1 VSAAYDAAEWSDLF
15 VASAG
20 ATAALAGL
28 LFVAVSIN
36 VERIL
41 AFRGLPERALEA
53 LLVLVAALVA
63 SVFALAPVQ
72 DTTLGWLLLATGV
85 AVTASVIGL
94 ERVSLPARHDRSV
107 PATIAQ
113 LLLSAVGTL
122 PFVVGGIS
130 LIAGA
135 GGGLY
140 WILVGVVGAVLAAAL
155 NAWVL
160 MIEILR

>member
-1 VSAAYDAAEWSDLF
+1 MSAAYDAAEWSDLF

-20 ATAALAGL
+20 APAALAGL

-63 SVFALAPVQ
+63 SVFALAPVRG
-72 DTTLGWLLLATGV
+72 TTLGWLLLATGV

-94 ERVSLPARHDRSV
+94 ERISLPERHDRSV
-107 PATIAQ
+107 RATMAQ
-113 LLLSAVGTL
+113 LVLSAVGTL
-122 PFVVGGIS
+122 PLAVGGIS
-130 LIAGA
+130 LVAGA

-140 WILVGVVGAVLAAAL
+140 WILAGVVGAVRAAAL
-155 NAWVL
+155 TAWVL

>member
-1 VSAAYDAAEWSDLF
+1 VSAAYDAAEWTDLF

-41 AFRGLPERALEA
+41 AYRGLPERALQA
-53 LLVLVAALVA
+53 LLVLVGALVA
-63 SVFALAPVQ
+63 SLFALAPVA
-72 DTTLGWLLLATGV
+72 DRTLGWLVMITGIVVTGATV
-85 AVTASVIGL
+85 ML
-94 ERVSLPARHDRSV
+94 ERVSLPERHDRSV
-107 PATIAQ
+107 RAAIGQ
-113 LLLSAVGTL
+113 LVLSALGTL
-122 PFVVGGIS
+122 PLLVGGIS
-130 LIAGA
+130 LVAGG

-140 WILVGVVGAVLAAAL
+140 WVLAGVIGAVVAAVT

-160 MIEILR
+160 LIEILR